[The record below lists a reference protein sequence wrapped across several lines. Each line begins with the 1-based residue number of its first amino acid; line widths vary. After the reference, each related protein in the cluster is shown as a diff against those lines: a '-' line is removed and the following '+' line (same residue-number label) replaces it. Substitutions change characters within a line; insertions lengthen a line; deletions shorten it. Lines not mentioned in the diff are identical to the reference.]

1 MSAIFRKSFVCVI
14 TRWEFCLCPVFPFR
28 EESKQNDPPIWS
40 RTFSRPLF
48 SFSCPPKSCCLWCWG
63 CKSWGG
69 GLDLLQSVLLKGPT
83 EASWPELFLISK
95 KRKKKF
101 FFSFLGFIF
110 KRKKGATWL
119 VWRGEERERFSP
131 CVPGRI
137 PWWHMKKKKKKPP
150 SGCMCLPGGFQRIH
164 QTQPF
169 FFFLKTRPV
178 GLQSPTDPVVFFAVL
193 FRFNSGMTSWCGL
206 LAVVKVVIAIE
217 SRSVGVKRERRKQS
231 IIRGE
236 AVAGVN
242 AASVPL
248 TATRWSIVAKSSVT
262 TI

>member
-69 GLDLLQSVLLKGPT
+69 WIYYKVSCWRARRKPLDLNFFNI
-83 EASWPELFLISK
+83 E

-101 FFSFLGFIF
+101 FFSFFGVHLPKK
-110 KRKKGATWL
+110 KRGATWL

-137 PWWHMKKKKKKPP
+137 PWGHMKKKKKPP
-150 SGCMCLPGGFQRIH
+150 SGCMCLPGGFQRIP